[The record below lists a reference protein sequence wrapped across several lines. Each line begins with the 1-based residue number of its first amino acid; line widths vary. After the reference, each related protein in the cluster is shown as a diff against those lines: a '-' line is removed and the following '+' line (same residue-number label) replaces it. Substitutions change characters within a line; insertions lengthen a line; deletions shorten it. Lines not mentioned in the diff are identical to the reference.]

1 MLPFSSTRLL
11 HPALQHYV
19 RAPCP
24 IDYMDI
30 PLDRIPIG
38 RPCMLAVVVHIL
50 VMAMYT
56 RELQMVPDMCDFQV
70 G

>member
-1 MLPFSSTRLL
+1 
-11 HPALQHYV
+11 
-19 RAPCP
+19 
-24 IDYMDI
+24 
-30 PLDRIPIG
+30 
-38 RPCMLAVVVHIL
+38 MLAVVVHIL

>member
-1 MLPFSSTRLL
+1 
-11 HPALQHYV
+11 
-19 RAPCP
+19 
-24 IDYMDI
+24 
-30 PLDRIPIG
+30 
-38 RPCMLAVVVHIL
+38 MLAIVVHIL